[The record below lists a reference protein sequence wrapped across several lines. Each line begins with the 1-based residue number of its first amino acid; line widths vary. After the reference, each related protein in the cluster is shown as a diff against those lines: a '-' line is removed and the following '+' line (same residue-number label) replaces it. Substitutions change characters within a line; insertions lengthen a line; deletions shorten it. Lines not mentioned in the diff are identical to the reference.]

1 MTTTCRI
8 QDHYALAEQAAI
20 ERLLNAYLRETGKTD
35 RQRILAAPLPSLSS
49 RLKAELENLGAPF
62 CLRLGDVQL
71 LGALTYISPL
81 GHHQY
86 APQLWLK
93 RADELWPLDDVAE
106 LAAAI
111 IADLAAHAPVATQ
124 DLPAR
129 RRALVAHITNS
140 VSKTALYIEQRRAR
154 GIAALNLAAD
164 DRMERAEQSLI
175 FGHPFHPTP
184 KSSEGWSAADV
195 ERYAPELATSFQLH
209 YMTAAPELVAEDRLW
224 AENEPLLPD
233 AVLAAARAQGVD
245 PAWRLLPCHPW
256 QAGYLAQQPEIQAL
270 LAADKLR
277 DLGPL
282 GAMVWPTSSVRTVWQ
297 PSQPGFY
304 KLPLDVRITNLVRV
318 NPLDQLQR
326 SLDASRIVEL
336 LAAAMPTEG
345 CTILRELGYRTL
357 WLSDLPSDRRTAL
370 AASFGVLFR
379 EAPAVRSSDAPMVLA
394 ALLEPPIDGSEPALI
409 QALRYAAQRR
419 DLTPDLIERW
429 VIRYLTITL
438 LPLLRWWTLGG
449 ISLEAHVQ
457 NSMLA
462 LADGWPSQ
470 LYVRDL
476 EGASISRD
484 RAGMHGW
491 YGGLL
496 PNDSPALYD
505 DDAAWH
511 RFTYYVIVNHLG
523 HVLFTLARYTG
534 CEELWLWQIVRSLLQ
549 REAAR
554 YPQAKAYIDDLVER
568 PELFAKANLISKF
581 AERGE
586 TPLYVPLPNP
596 LNNTR
601 MIDDTTIPGAAPAF
615 V

>member
-8 QDHYALAEQAAI
+8 QDHHALAEQTAV

-35 RQRILAAPLPSLSS
+35 PQRILSEPLPRLSS
-49 RLKAELENLGAPF
+49 RLKSELADLGAPF
-62 CLRLGDVQL
+62 CLRLGDVL
-71 LGALTYISPL
+71 VLGALTYISPL

-86 APQLWLK
+86 APQLWIK
-93 RADELWPLDDVAE
+93 RADELWLLDDVAD

-111 IADLAAHAPVATQ
+111 IADLAVHAPVATQ
-124 DLPAR
+124 DLPER
-129 RRALVAHITNS
+129 RRALVAHIQNS
-140 VSKTALYIEQRRAR
+140 VSKTALYIAGRRDR
-154 GIAALNLAAD
+154 GIAALDLAAA

-195 ERYAPELATSFQLH
+195 GRYAPELAASFQLH
-209 YMTAAPELVAEDRLW
+209 YLAAAPELVVEDRLW
-224 AENEPLLPD
+224 VGSD
-233 AVLAAARAQGVD
+233 APIPEVVLAAAHVQGVD
-245 PAWRLLPCHPW
+245 PTWRLLACHPW

-270 LAADKLR
+270 LAANKLR

-282 GAMVWPTSSVRTVWQ
+282 GATVWPTSSVRTVWQ

-304 KLPLDVRITNLVRV
+304 KLPLDIRITNLVRV
-318 NPLDQLQR
+318 NALDELKR
-326 SLDASRIVEL
+326 SLDTSRIVDL

-357 WLSDLPSDRRTAL
+357 WLSELPTDRRAAL

-379 EAPAVRSSDAPMVLA
+379 EAPPVRGSDAPMVLA
-394 ALLEPPIDGSEPALI
+394 ALLEPPLDGTEPPLI
-409 QALRYAAQRR
+409 HALRQAAQGR

-429 VIRYLTITL
+429 VERYLTITL

-449 ISLEAHVQ
+449 VSLEAHVQ

-462 LADGWPSQ
+462 LTDGWPVH

-476 EGASISRD
+476 EGASISRE

-496 PNDSPALYD
+496 PKDSPALYD

-511 RFTYYVIVNHLG
+511 RFKYYVLVNQLG

-534 CEELWLWQIVRSLLQ
+534 CEELWLWQIARSLLQ
-549 REAAR
+549 HEAAR
-554 YPQAKAYIDDLVER
+554 YPQAKPYVDDLLES

-596 LNNTR
+596 LHHTR
-601 MIDDTTIPGAAPAF
+601 MIDDTTIPGAAPAL